1 MFNAL
6 VIFEYNNCIKKFV
19 FAVRHNLYNFTRK
32 FRRNH
37 KSVFN
42 DRSFGESSVNLT
54 ALKFVADFN
63 LHCNIPQL
71 LVIKGRNGRTTVDK
85 CTGLLFNSF
94 KRSFDTVKNII
105 NNTRS
110 EEYIHRSTCA
120 LNRVTRFKSGCFLIN
135 LNSCDVIGN
144 TDNLTDKSLLSDM
157 NHFHHFKAVGIF
169 YGNNRSV
176 YSIYNIVVFH
186 IITISFK
193 RN

>member
-1 MFNAL
+1 MLNAF
-6 VIFEYNNCIKKFV
+6 VILDYNNCIKELV
-19 FAVRHNLYNFTRK
+19 LTVGINLYYFTRK
-32 FRRNH
+32 LRRNH

-54 ALKFVADFN
+54 ALKLVTDFN

-71 LVIKGRNGRTTVDK
+71 LVIKSRNRRTTVNK
-85 CTGLLFNSF
+85 RTCFFFNSLQ
-94 KRSFDTVKNII
+94 RSFDTVKDVV
-105 NNTRS
+105 NNTGA
-110 EEYIHRSTCA
+110 EKNIHRSTGT
-120 LNRVTRFKSGCFLIN
+120 LNGIARFKSCCFLIN
-135 LNSCDVIGN
+135 LNSCDVVCN
-144 TDNLTDKSLLSDM
+144 TDDFTDKLLLAYM
-157 NHFHHFKAVGIF
+157 NHFHHLKAVGIF